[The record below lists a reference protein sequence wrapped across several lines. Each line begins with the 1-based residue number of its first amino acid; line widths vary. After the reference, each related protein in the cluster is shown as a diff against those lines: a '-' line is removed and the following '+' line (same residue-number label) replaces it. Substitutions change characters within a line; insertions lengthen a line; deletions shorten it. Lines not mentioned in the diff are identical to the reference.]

1 MRAGI
6 NVGREEKT
14 ALENGIYWEDTWA
27 TMWGNVDQQR
37 CVSCLTTQ
45 DVFVDFVLI
54 MDRDGR
60 IEGFV
65 MDRDKKKKKLN
76 TLEQVTWK
84 SCVAQYIQHNID
96 FPDLFWVEWACHSGW
111 RLSLHIIS
119 PQKQVKQHVCKCQNK
134 KKTNAGRWSYHSLFI
149 LYLNRKHSWFKITY
163 LRLFHCLFPSLKNRH
178 VLFDS

>member
-1 MRAGI
+1 
-6 NVGREEKT
+6 
-14 ALENGIYWEDTWA
+14 
-27 TMWGNVDQQR
+27 MWGNVDQQR

-96 FPDLFWVEWACHSGW
+96 FPDLFWVE
-111 RLSLHIIS
+111 
-119 PQKQVKQHVCKCQNK
+119 
-134 KKTNAGRWSYHSLFI
+134 
-149 LYLNRKHSWFKITY
+149 
-163 LRLFHCLFPSLKNRH
+163 
-178 VLFDS
+178 

>member
-60 IEGFV
+60 IEGFI
-65 MDRDKKKKKLN
+65 MDRDKKKKTEYPRTSDLKKLCSSVQTAQYWFSWFILGRISLSQRLKAQFAHHIPTKKKLN
-76 TLEQVTWK
+76 NM
-84 SCVAQYIQHNID
+84 CVN
-96 FPDLFWVEWACHSGW
+96 
-111 RLSLHIIS
+111 
-119 PQKQVKQHVCKCQNK
+119 VKTK
-134 KKTNAGRWSYHSLFI
+134 KKQMQGDEVTTVYLSFI
-149 LYLNRKHSWFKITY
+149 WTGSTHD
-163 LRLFHCLFPSLKNRH
+163 LRLLT
-178 VLFDS
+178 